1 MTQLSTL
8 ILLTSFIFNI
18 SSGWEFYKS
27 SDNNRYKAS
36 VPGVVQSD
44 LLSNN
49 LINNPFIDLN
59 EKSIQWIDK
68 SDWIYVNKFSA
79 SDSLLNK
86 EIIEIVFEG
95 LDTYADVFL
104 NETKIIEANN
114 MFRTWRVDIKKYLKR
129 GDNILKVYFH
139 SPAKIDVPKFDALNY
154 EYFASNDQ
162 SENGGLENKKISV
175 FARKAG
181 YHYGW
186 DWGPRLVTM
195 GIWRPVYIEGH
206 DKAVIRN
213 LYIHQDSISPKVAYL
228 TANVEVFSKSPS
240 EHVKLKVSTEN
251 LCIDTVVNVAKGLNE
266 YKLSFKIKSPKL
278 WWSNGLGKQNLY
290 LFRAELFSNN
300 KLLDFIEQKNGL
312 RSLKLIRKPDKD
324 GETFYFELNGTPV
337 FCKGANYIPQ
347 HSFLPSVTKSDYRR
361 LITDAA
367 KANMNMLRVW
377 GGGVYEDDYFY
388 DLCDSLGIM
397 VWQDFMFAC
406 SMYPAD
412 SSFLKSVENEAKD
425 NIIRLR
431 HHPSIALWCG
441 NNECYDAWLGWGWK
455 KQMLAKDTL
464 IAKKMETEYYELFHR
479 LLPKCVLNYAP
490 QTPYWPSSP
499 FSVYGE
505 RSKQNMGDRH
515 YWEVWHGKKPVK
527 QYNIERSRFFS
538 EYGMQSFPEMKTIKE
553 FVTDSTQYSID
564 SPIIMSHQRG
574 GAFANSL
581 IDRYITDDYGTS
593 KNFQSFLYLNQLMQA
608 DAIQTA
614 IEAHRRDMP
623 YCMGTLYWQL
633 NDCWPG
639 ASWSSIDFFGRW
651 KALHYAVKRSFAD
664 LLISFKETA
673 DSTYIYIVSDRATTD
688 KNNGSKLT
696 TTSKNSDSYLITN
709 SQNSDSN
716 LTTTSKNSDSY
727 RITNSQNSDSYL
739 TNTSEGVLSIQIISL
754 SGKILYENH
763 SKIVVE
769 ENSSR
774 PYFKIDKNSIVKLAP
789 LTDLLITSRFT
800 QNNGNV
806 VENRYFYTS
815 TKMLNLKKPKIAI
828 VVNKIDGGY
837 ELTLSS
843 DLFAR
848 AVRLSLDV
856 EGVSFDENYFDLL
869 PQKSKTVKIFTNS
882 KIDNLIKKINIESY
896 YDFKHL

>member
-1 MTQLSTL
+1 MNLFSSL
-8 ILLTSFIFNI
+8 VILTSIIFNL

-27 SDNNRYKAS
+27 TDSKRYKAK
-36 VPGVVQSD
+36 VPGVVQTD
-44 LLSNN
+44 LLLNK
-49 LINNPFIDLN
+49 IIENPFINQN
-59 EKSIQWIDK
+59 EKSVQWIDK
-68 SDWIYVNKFSA
+68 SDWIYENRFFV
-79 SDSLLNK
+79 SDSLLDK
-86 EIIEIVFEG
+86 DIVEIVFEG

-114 MFRTWRVDIKKYLKR
+114 MFRTWREDIKKHLKR

-195 GIWRPVYIEGH
+195 GLWRPVYIEGH
-206 DKAVIRN
+206 DNAVIRD
-213 LYIHQDSISPKVAYL
+213 LYIHQDSVSVNSAYL
-228 TANVEVFSKSPS
+228 TAITEIFAKSTL
-240 EHVKLKVSTEN
+240 EGIRVKLSTEN
-251 LCIDTVVNVAKGLNE
+251 ITIDTIVNIRKGLN
-266 YKLSFKIKSPKL
+266 KFNLSFKIDSPKL
-278 WWSNGLGKQNLY
+278 WWSNGIGKQNLY
-290 LFRAELFSNN
+290 LFRAEIYSHN

-312 RSLKLIRKPDKD
+312 RSLKLIRTSDKD
-324 GETFYFELNGTPV
+324 GETFYFELNGIPV

-347 HSFLPSVTKSDYRR
+347 HSFLPSVTKADYRR

-412 SSFLKSVENEAKD
+412 SEFLENVEKEAVE

-455 KQMLAKDTL
+455 KQMLAKDTS
-464 IAKKMETEYYELFHR
+464 IANKMETEYYELFHK
-479 LLPKCVLNYAP
+479 LLPKCVSNYAP
-490 QTPYWPSSP
+490 NTPYWPSSP
-499 FSVYGE
+499 YSVYGE
-505 RSKQNMGDRH
+505 RSKQNIGDRH

-553 FVTDSTQYSID
+553 FVTDSTQFSID
-564 SPIIMSHQRG
+564 SPVIMSHQRG
-574 GAFANSL
+574 GTFANSL
-581 IDRYITDDYGTS
+581 IDRYITDDYGAS

-664 LLISFKETA
+664 LLISFKETT
-673 DSTYIYIVSDRATTD
+673 DSTYIYIVSDRTNTS
-688 KNNGSKLT
+688 KNSGSFLT
-696 TTSKNSDSYLITN
+696 STSKNSDSNLTST

-716 LTTTSKNSDSY
+716 LTTTSKNS
-727 RITNSQNSDSYL
+727 NSFL

-754 SGKILYENH
+754 SGKILFEKQL
-763 SKIVVE
+763 KILVE

-774 PYFKIDKNSIVKLAP
+774 PYFKIDKTTITKFAP
-789 LTDLLITSRFT
+789 LTDLIITSSFT

-815 TKMLNLKKPKIAI
+815 TKLLNLTKPKIAM
-828 VVNKIDGGY
+828 VVNKIEGGY
-837 ELTLSS
+837 ELTLNS
-843 DLFAR
+843 DVFAR
-848 AVRLSLDV
+848 AVRLSLGV
-856 EGVSFDENYFDLL
+856 ESVSFDDNYFDLM

-882 KIDNLIKKINIESY
+882 KIDHLIKKIKVESF